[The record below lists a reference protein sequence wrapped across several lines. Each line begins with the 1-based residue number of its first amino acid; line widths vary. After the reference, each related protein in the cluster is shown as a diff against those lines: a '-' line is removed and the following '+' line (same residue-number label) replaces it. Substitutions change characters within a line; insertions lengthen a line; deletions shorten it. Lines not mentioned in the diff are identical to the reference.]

1 MKNTMKWMILLATL
15 VVTMPVSAQFSGL
28 KGLAKGAKQKVTQTT
43 NTRTNTQTVEGAN
56 RRTTEGVAETPMTTQ
71 SQTQRSAAPWPM
83 VSDSPRYKDNMG
95 LRDFLMN
102 IADVSDEEIST
113 LHDQMFA
120 RFRENASIIKA
131 NGADSYDAQQ
141 ENGRFIGFFWNM
153 NQVLNMCVSNSMT
166 SNGTLTPDEA
176 YYMVQS
182 RQGGGIGYYVMQK
195 DGAFRFTT
203 YKGDGV
209 FLNAE
214 ELAQAK
220 DSYIRMRKW
229 QTLSYQLHIVM
240 QECGY
245 EVDPAL
251 RVVYNRSGMYAN
263 AVEKA
268 CEANNPEN
276 IERKP
281 RPAAGSMHASLKAQ
295 ALAVAKADDADVV
308 DIIITSNQWDV
319 KMKGLVPV
327 NRNVYGYYIYKDEQ
341 GLQCYSRMWTEDYI
355 GNGKYGNLRKGGVG
369 VGSPFYIK

>member
-1 MKNTMKWMILLATL
+1 MLVAFVLAT
-15 VVTMPVSAQFSGL
+15 PANAQFGGL
-28 KGLAKGAKQKVTQTT
+28 KNLAKGAKQKVTQTT
-43 NTRTNTQTVEGAN
+43 NTRPKTQTVEEQSTRPYDFN
-56 RRTTEGVAETPMTTQ
+56 RRSTEGEAEATTTQ
-71 SQTQRSAAPWPM
+71 ALSQAQRSPAPWPM
-83 VSDSPRYKDNMG
+83 ASDSPKYKDSMG
-95 LRDFLMN
+95 VRDFLMN
-102 IADVSDEEIST
+102 IADVSDEEISA

-120 RFRENASIIKA
+120 RFRENAAIIKA
-131 NGADSYDAQQ
+131 NGEDRYEAQD
-141 ENGRFIGFFWNM
+141 ENGRFQGFFWNM
-153 NQVLNMCVSNSMT
+153 NNVLNMCVSNSMT
-166 SNGTLTPDEA
+166 SDGTLTPNDA

-182 RQGGGIGYYVMQK
+182 RQGGGIGCYVMQK

-209 FLNAE
+209 FLDAE

-229 QTLSYQLHIVM
+229 QKLAYQLHIVM

-245 EVDPAL
+245 EVDPQL

-268 CEANNPEN
+268 YEANKPEN

-281 RPAAGSMHASLKAQ
+281 RPATGAMHASMKAQ
-295 ALAVAKADDADVV
+295 ALAVAKADDPEVV
-308 DIIITSNQWDV
+308 DVIITSPSWDV
-319 KMKGLVPV
+319 KMRGVVPV
-327 NRNVYGYYIYKDEQ
+327 NRNIYGYYIYKDEH

-355 GNGKYGNLRKGGVG
+355 GNGKYGKLRKGGVG